1 MQKLFDALCDAIR
14 KELKLEPVLLP
25 QKAKTATG
33 HVVLVFQDIEECG
46 NGSETLY
53 INAEYRSGGT
63 GSTWAIETAKA
74 KRRFIK
80 IEQDNMPIIVNGK
93 MLCAHWTSRGTPYL
107 EYPEGEENG
116 GMPCAYVAPYT
127 IRISYPV
134 SLIDD

>member
-33 HVVLVFQDIEECG
+33 HIAITFRNITENG
-46 NGSETLY
+46 NGGESLY
-53 INAEYRSGGT
+53 LDADYRSGGT
-63 GSTWAIETAKA
+63 GSAWAIETAKA

-80 IEQDNMPIIVNGK
+80 IEQDNMPIVVDDK
-93 MLCAHWTSRGTPYL
+93 TLCAHWTSRGAPYL
-107 EYPEGEENG
+107 EYPDGEENG

-127 IRISYPV
+127 IRISYPI

>member
-14 KELKLEPVLLP
+14 KELKLEPVLFP
-25 QKAKTATG
+25 QIAKTATG
-33 HVVLVFQDIEECG
+33 HVVLIFQDIRECG

-80 IEQDNMPIIVNGK
+80 IEQDNMPIIVDGK
-93 MLCAHWTSRGTPYL
+93 TLCAHWTSRGTPYL
-107 EYPEGEENG
+107 EYPDGEENG

-127 IRISYPV
+127 IRISYPI

>member
-33 HVVLVFQDIEECG
+33 HIAITFRNITENG
-46 NGSETLY
+46 NGGESLY
-53 INAEYRSGGT
+53 LDADYRSGGI
-63 GSTWAIETAKA
+63 GATWAIETAKA

-80 IEQDNMPIIVNGK
+80 IEQDNMPIVVDGK
-93 MLCAHWTSRGTPYL
+93 TLYAHWTSRGVPYL
-107 EYPEGEENG
+107 EYPDGEENG

-127 IRISYPV
+127 IRISYPI

>member
-14 KELKLEPVLLP
+14 KELNLEPVLLP
-25 QKAKTATG
+25 QKSKTATG
-33 HVVLVFQDIEECG
+33 HVVLVFQDIRECG
-46 NGSETLY
+46 NDSETLY

-74 KRRFIK
+74 KRRFLK
-80 IEQDNMPIIVNGK
+80 IEQDNMPITVNGK
-93 MLCAHWTSRGTPYL
+93 TLCAHWTSRVTPYL
-107 EYPEGEENG
+107 EYPDGEENG

-127 IRISYPV
+127 IRISYPI

>member
-25 QKAKTATG
+25 QTAKTATG
-33 HVVLVFQDIEECG
+33 HVVLIFQDIRECG

-63 GSTWAIETAKA
+63 GSAWAIETAKA

-80 IEQDNMPIIVNGK
+80 IEQDNMPIVVDGK
-93 MLCAHWTSRGTPYL
+93 TLCAHWTSQGAPYL
-107 EYPEGEENG
+107 EYPDGEENG

-127 IRISYPV
+127 IRISYPI

>member
-14 KELKLEPVLLP
+14 EELKLEPVLLP

-33 HVVLVFQDIEECG
+33 HITITFRNITENG
-46 NGSETLY
+46 NGGESLY
-53 INAEYRSGGT
+53 LDADYRSGGT
-63 GSTWAIETAKA
+63 GSMWAIETAKA

-80 IEQDNMPIIVNGK
+80 IEQDNMSITVNGK
-93 MLCAHWTSRGTPYL
+93 TLCAHWTSRGTPYL
-107 EYPEGEENG
+107 EYPDGEENG

-127 IRISYPV
+127 IRISYPI